1 VNTRKQEWMNA
12 ARRFSDLL
20 DAQGDE
26 RRASLLRLVVNRLTV
41 PQAYVTVVGETSTG
55 KSSLI
60 NALLS
65 EEHLPVSGKPTTGV
79 VTHVACRDE
88 AEPRFFAIYRDA
100 TQEEIDRARF
110 VEQSLASDD
119 EILRLQIR
127 VRPKAP
133 NHVGLHIFDTPGYNA
148 MMSQHEEVLVA
159 FLPQSDVIVFAVGYR
174 TGFGQTEQD
183 LLEAVAQATANDPDI
198 PVMLVINRAPE
209 GCSRTDKRVEEIMR
223 LAQDALKRPL
233 SLQIIHSTNFR
244 APHGTLQRRPL
255 AAEHLWDEVSGHA
268 FAPELLKAVEARL
281 ATTVLAT
288 LAEVDAALEREEA
301 GLSANPDERE
311 AIEHAMAI
319 TRSAHARSL
328 REIDETMTRLEAALP
343 RLVEKLTE
351 AAMRRIEADIMAS
364 NKWLGYTDCAQWISG
379 HCLPF
384 EVRQIGRAIENHAT
398 VEMEDLNRRLEDI
411 VNTAVAELD
420 KTVALRLGDPVSK
433 FANSLATTLTQRA
446 AGNAANSML
455 RGLGGAGGAA
465 AGAGNLAKM
474 AVSRI
479 GKLFGKRF
487 GREVYNQIGRV
498 FTKKMLERLNVA
510 LTVIVEV
517 AGFVYEA
524 QVWQRKLLEL
534 SREAVGEWRDV
545 VGNDLRD
552 EHLPRMRQGNWDII
566 EALYVDLEAQPALHA
581 EPDQRLVEVRSFRH
595 QLGSLREQLHPTPN
609 A

>member
-1 VNTRKQEWMNA
+1 MNTRKQAWMNA
-12 ARRFSDLL
+12 AQRFSDLL

-26 RRASLLRLVVNRLTV
+26 RRASLVRLVVNRLAV

-110 VEQSLASDD
+110 VEQSLTPDD

-133 NHVGLHIFDTPGYNA
+133 SHVGMHVFDTPGYNA
-148 MMSQHEEVLVA
+148 VMSRHEEVLMA
-159 FLPQSDVIVFAVGYR
+159 FLPQSDVIVFVVGYR

-183 LLEAVAQATANDPDI
+183 LFEAVAEATANDPHI
-198 PVMLVINRAPE
+198 PVMLVINRARE
-209 GCSRTDKRVEEIMR
+209 GCGRADKRVDEIMR

-244 APHGTLQRRPL
+244 APNATLERRPL
-255 AAEHLWDEVSGHA
+255 AAERLWDEVSGHA

-281 ATTVLAT
+281 ANAVLAT

-301 GLSANPDERE
+301 GLSANADERE
-311 AIEHAMAI
+311 AIERAMEV

-328 REIDETMTRLEAALP
+328 QEIDATMTRLETALP
-343 RLVEKLTE
+343 RLVDKVTD
-351 AAMRRIEADIMAS
+351 AALRRIEADIMAS
-364 NKWLGYTDCAQWISG
+364 NKWLGYADCAQWISG

-384 EVRQIGRAIENHAT
+384 EVRQIGRAIENHIT

-411 VNTAVAELD
+411 ANTAVAELD
-420 KTVALRLGDPVSK
+420 KTVALRSGDPVSK
-433 FANSLATTLTQRA
+433 FVTSLAATLAQRV

-455 RGLGGAGGAA
+455 RGLGGVGGAA

-479 GKLFGKRF
+479 GKLFGQRF

-517 AGFVYEA
+517 VGFVYEA
-524 QVWQRKLLEL
+524 QVWQGKLLAL
-534 SREAVGEWRDV
+534 SREAIGEWREV

-552 EHLPRMRQGNWDII
+552 EHLPGMRQGNRDII
-566 EALYVDLEAQPALHA
+566 DALYGDLEAQPALHA
-581 EPDQRLVEVRSFRH
+581 EPDQRLVEVRSFRQ
-595 QLGSLREQLHPTPN
+595 QLASLRQQLHPTLN

>member
-1 VNTRKQEWMNA
+1 
-12 ARRFSDLL
+12 
-20 DAQGDE
+20 
-26 RRASLLRLVVNRLTV
+26 
-41 PQAYVTVVGETSTG
+41 
-55 KSSLI
+55 
-60 NALLS
+60 
-65 EEHLPVSGKPTTGV
+65 
-79 VTHVACRDE
+79 
-88 AEPRFFAIYRDA
+88 
-100 TQEEIDRARF
+100 
-110 VEQSLASDD
+110 
-119 EILRLQIR
+119 
-127 VRPKAP
+127 
-133 NHVGLHIFDTPGYNA
+133 
-148 MMSQHEEVLVA
+148 
-159 FLPQSDVIVFAVGYR
+159 
-174 TGFGQTEQD
+174 
-183 LLEAVAQATANDPDI
+183 
-198 PVMLVINRAPE
+198 
-209 GCSRTDKRVEEIMR
+209 
-223 LAQDALKRPL
+223 
-233 SLQIIHSTNFR
+233 
-244 APHGTLQRRPL
+244 
-255 AAEHLWDEVSGHA
+255 
-268 FAPELLKAVEARL
+268 
-281 ATTVLAT
+281 VLAT

-433 FANSLATTLTQRA
+433 FVNSLATTLTQRA

-524 QVWQRKLLEL
+524 QVWQRKLLAL

-566 EALYVDLEAQPALHA
+566 EALYGDLEAQPALHA

-595 QLGSLREQLHPTPN
+595 QLGSLREQ
-609 A
+609 